1 MIFDE
6 LGKIHEKLGF
16 KKQGF
21 RYFNPIQQLKPPGIT
36 FFGKKII
43 FQREGNDI
51 RKYTPLNKEGREK
64 R

>member
-1 MIFDE
+1 MSS
-6 LGKIHEKLGF
+6 GKYMKNWASKSKVLDTLT
-16 KKQGF
+16 
-21 RYFNPIQQLKPPGIT
+21 PIQQLKPPGIT

>member
-1 MIFDE
+1 MKNWASKSKVLDT
-6 LGKIHEKLGF
+6 LT
-16 KKQGF
+16 
-21 RYFNPIQQLKPPGIT
+21 PIQQLKPSGIT
-36 FFGKKII
+36 FFWKKII